1 MIVYKIRS
9 KANNEMFLN
18 GTPTYNSWNKSG
30 RIFQTMGKL
39 RTFLTSAIARTAHNR
54 DISNWEIVEI
64 EMVEKSVKGV
74 HEVVTPKTLVKILT
88 R

>member
-9 KANNEMFLN
+9 KANNEMFLH
-18 GTPTYNSWNKSG
+18 GTPVYNSWNKSG
-30 RIFQTMGKL
+30 RIFQTLGKL
-39 RTFLTSAIARTAHNR
+39 RTFLTSAIARTDHNR
-54 DISNWEIVEI
+54 DISNWEIVEL